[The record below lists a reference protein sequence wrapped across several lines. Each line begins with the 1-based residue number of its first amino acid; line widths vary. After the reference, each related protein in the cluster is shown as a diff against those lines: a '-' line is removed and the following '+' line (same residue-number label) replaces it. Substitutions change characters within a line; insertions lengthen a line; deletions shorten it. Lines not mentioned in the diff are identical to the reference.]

1 MSGAVV
7 LFLLIVGIVAV
18 MIVKNNQGEGEL
30 KDITELVMWSV
41 VGIILLMFAIFS
53 VAALF

>member
-1 MSGAVV
+1 MSGAVI
-7 LFLLIVGIVAV
+7 LFLIIVGVVTV

-30 KDITELVMWSV
+30 KDITELVMWSA

-53 VAALF
+53 VVALF